1 MALSGQK
8 IKKALVIT
16 AGTTLDPIIE
26 SIRKNDANFVYL
38 VYGRPLSPEQQPNP
52 FDIAYKAKKEAEK
65 LGKSVSTREIDNPED
80 IDLCISIFRKLT
92 KELSEFDEVIVNF
105 TGGTKPMSAAA
116 FYVFL
121 TEMIPSELVFEY
133 VGGKVRNEHGRVTR
147 MEVKKSYRTAS
158 EELFRK
164 IISYIQNFQ
173 FFLAKELSKSLPEKS
188 KYKFIK
194 KAAEAFWLWDSFE
207 YEKAIRIL
215 NEIGEVAKAL
225 IGEAAFNKIPENVV
239 KLRNTGNIVVRALR
253 KMRKYQIEK
262 SIGDV
267 KKCYTLSLDAIANAE
282 RRLKTH
288 NYTEAVLRTY
298 RAIEI
303 ATQVKLLEKGINPW
317 KVNWSKI
324 PNYQSLLASLGYK
337 DEEHAPEQL
346 TLWNGLYVLDFV
358 ESSRLMNKIHRD
370 LQFISQL
377 RNSSALEHGYSSV
390 SKENAERAVEKSLK
404 IVKTILELEDISE
417 INNLR
422 LFYPGE

>member
-1 MALSGQK
+1 MR
-8 IKKALVIT
+8 KALIIT
-16 AGTTLDPIIE
+16 VGTTPDPIIE
-26 SIRKNDANFVYL
+26 SIKKNDVEVVYL
-38 VYGRPLSPEQQPNP
+38 VYGRPLSPDQDPNP
-52 FDIAYKAKKEAEK
+52 FNVAYDAKLRAEK
-65 LGKSVSTREIDNPED
+65 IGKLAIPIEISDPED
-80 IDLCISIFRKLT
+80 VDSCVSVFR
-92 KELSEFDEVIVNF
+92 ELAKDTYKFDEVIVNF

-121 TEMIPSELVFEY
+121 TEMIPSRLVFEY

-358 ESSRLMNKIHRD
+358 ESSRLMNKIP
-370 LQFISQL
+370 
-377 RNSSALEHGYSSV
+377 V
-390 SKENAERAVEKSLK
+390 SYTHLTLPTTERV
-404 IVKTILELEDISE
+404 
-417 INNLR
+417 
-422 LFYPGE
+422 